1 MKKSII
7 YQMVLGKL
15 GVNSGEINQ
24 FIKVNVLITI
34 SLLIPIWGYLG
45 LVPGIVTK
53 DFHVLFSLILKW
65 VLLLPDH
72 LFQLTHFKISKS
84 VGSLGL
90 ADAN

>member
-34 SLLIPIWGYLG
+34 SLLIPI
-45 LVPGIVTK
+45 
-53 DFHVLFSLILKW
+53 
-65 VLLLPDH
+65 
-72 LFQLTHFKISKS
+72 
-84 VGSLGL
+84 
-90 ADAN
+90 